1 MHRKTS
7 PDGTLLPFDARLAM
21 PAPVRSSRGWSI
33 QGLTLNVCRARAD
46 LSTDAS
52 AGTDPESGFQLRC
65 SP

>member
-1 MHRKTS
+1 
-7 PDGTLLPFDARLAM
+7 LPFDARLAM
-21 PAPVRSSRGWSI
+21 PEPVDRAGWSI

-52 AGTDPESGFQLRC
+52 AGTDPESGFQLHG

>member
-1 MHRKTS
+1 MHGKTS

-21 PAPVRSSRGWSI
+21 PEPVDRAGWSI

-52 AGTDPESGFQLRC
+52 AGTDPESGFQLHG